1 MKNNRLVLFL
11 SMLVFVSCTK
21 EGESENNLIGTWH
34 AVVITAVDDIDG
46 TPLDLIAMGESM
58 TFRFEACGLDG
69 QCQAIVEL
77 SLDGDIEINNY

>member
-1 MKNNRLVLFL
+1 MKNNILVLFL

-21 EGESENNLIGTWH
+21 EGELENNLIGTWH

-46 TPLDLIAMGESM
+46 TPLDLIAIGESM
-58 TFRFEACGLDG
+58 TLRFEACGLDG